1 MEKQDVT
8 DLVNFA
14 RNGGISLDELKRL
27 VSREYVTDALRDN
40 RVNVCRT
47 ANEMGIH
54 RNTLSRQIGEL
65 EIDMSHLKAER
76 DRKLPRSVNSL
87 RAHDVKRT
95 A

>member
-76 DRKLPRSVNSL
+76 DRKPPRSVNSL